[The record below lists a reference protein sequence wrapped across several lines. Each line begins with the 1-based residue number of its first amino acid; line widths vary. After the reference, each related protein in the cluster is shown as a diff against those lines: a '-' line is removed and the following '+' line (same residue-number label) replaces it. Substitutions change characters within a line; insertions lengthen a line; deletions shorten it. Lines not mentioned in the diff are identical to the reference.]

1 MQVEIQNLN
10 KFYANGP
17 EKDLKFHLENGN
29 DCEEQC
35 RRQKCNRKNII
46 SNNISTRER
55 GNGSDERG
63 SVNVEQEDST
73 SVRNVAKGQQI
84 RVMQRII

>member
-1 MQVEIQNLN
+1 MKQIHDTSIKFEESTVLRNYLPRIFQMIILMQVEIQNLN
-10 KFYANGP
+10 KSYANGP

-46 SNNISTRER
+46 SNNISTHER
-55 GNGSDERG
+55 GNGSGE
-63 SVNVEQEDST
+63 
-73 SVRNVAKGQQI
+73 
-84 RVMQRII
+84 